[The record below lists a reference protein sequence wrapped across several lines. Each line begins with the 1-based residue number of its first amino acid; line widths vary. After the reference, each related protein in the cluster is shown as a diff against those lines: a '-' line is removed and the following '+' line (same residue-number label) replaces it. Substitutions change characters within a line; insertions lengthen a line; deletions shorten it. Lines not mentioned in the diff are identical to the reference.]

1 MEQDSEIDVPTHRL
15 RGNCAKDTQ
24 IPVFISTDM
33 KERDVNKGDTTAV
46 LTFPTA
52 DRKPEQLM
60 VINDPH
66 PF

>member
-1 MEQDSEIDVPTHRL
+1 MKEIDR
-15 RGNCAKDTQ
+15 
-24 IPVFISTDM
+24 
-33 KERDVNKGDTTAV
+33 NKGDVAGC
-46 LTFPTA
+46 LTLATA

>member
-1 MEQDSEIDVPTHRL
+1 
-15 RGNCAKDTQ
+15 
-24 IPVFISTDM
+24 M
-33 KERDVNKGDTTAV
+33 KEADMNKADTTTV

-60 VINDPH
+60 VINDSH

>member
-1 MEQDSEIDVPTHRL
+1 
-15 RGNCAKDTQ
+15 
-24 IPVFISTDM
+24 M
-33 KERDVNKGDTTAV
+33 KEADMNKADTTAV

-60 VINDPH
+60 VINDSH